1 MTNRK
6 TGKKMTLQAQPP
18 TGALAGGGANKKANR
33 ERLASLI
40 YSW

>member
-1 MTNRK
+1 MYDNAQA
-6 TGKKMTLQAQPP
+6 GKKNKVLQGCSQ
-18 TGALAGGGANKKANR
+18 NKKANR